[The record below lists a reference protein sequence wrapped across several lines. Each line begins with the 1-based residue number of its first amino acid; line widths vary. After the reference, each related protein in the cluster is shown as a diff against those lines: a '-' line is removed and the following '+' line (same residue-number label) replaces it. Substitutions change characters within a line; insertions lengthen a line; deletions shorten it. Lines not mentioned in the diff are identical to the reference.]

1 MRSRRSGKRANRVRA
16 RTKAII
22 FIAGIVVALVTGLF
36 AGWRVAASGAG
47 LVGII
52 GAIAGTASKRAADDA
67 RRADRSA
74 HDARAEASRDAESM
88 DRVLQSGDDLARIGK
103 SLMEQSED
111 LIRESGQSAPKADR
125 KP

>member
-1 MRSRRSGKRANRVRA
+1 MRA
-16 RTKAII
+16 RTTAIL
-22 FIAGIVVALVTGLF
+22 FIGAILVALIVGVF

-67 RRADRSA
+67 RRADKAA
-74 HDARAEASRDAESM
+74 HDARAEASRDAASM